1 MWQARATPAYVHS
14 KRPHAFG
21 LAVITVLLGSLPA
34 RPQVT
39 TNVADFVDRAT
50 AAGLSFS
57 NVFGPKDAKTYILET
72 TGTGAAIFDYDNDGW
87 PDLFFVNGTTLKGFP
102 AGKEPTNHLFRNN
115 HDGTFSDVT
124 QAAGLAASGWG
135 QGVCAGDFDNDGWED
150 LFVTYYG
157 KNRLY
162 HNRRG
167 RFEEVAQSAG
177 VQGAA
182 RWSTGCTF
190 VDYDRDGLLDLF
202 VAAYVD
208 FDVKTA
214 PLPGQY
220 PTCLWKGVA
229 VFCGPQGLAGAKN
242 TLYHNLGNGR
252 FQDVSGA
259 AGIHKTDGRYCFT
272 ASLLDYDDDG
282 WPDIYVA
289 CDSEPSILYRNNRNG
304 TFIDTAVY
312 AGAAYNDDGRKQ
324 AGMGVAIA
332 DYDGDGDPDIC
343 KTNFSDDTPTLYR
356 NNSDGTFSDVTF
368 ASGLGA
374 HTEYLGW
381 GVAFLDFD
389 NDTWRDL
396 LMVNGHIYPEVDRI
410 DLGTSYEQRR
420 LLYRNTGS
428 GKFTEVSNA
437 AGPGFASRS
446 SARGLAVGDLWNDG
460 RLSAVVVNMND
471 RPSLLVNQAKY
482 RNHWIAIRTLGTK
495 SNRDGIGARMELHTP
510 SRVQRDQVRSGSS
523 YISQNDM
530 RVHFGLGAEMRG
542 LSLVVRWP
550 SGLVE
555 QFDNLRADQVVTVV
569 EGSGEK
575 FAPLVLRSRNRAFV
589 K

>member
-1 MWQARATPAYVHS
+1 MWQAWATPAYLCP
-14 KRPHAFG
+14 KRPHALG
-21 LAVITVLLGSLPA
+21 LVLVAVLLGAIPA
-34 RPQVT
+34 RTQVT

-50 AAGLSFS
+50 GAGLSFS
-57 NVFGPKDAKTYILET
+57 NVVGPKDTKTYILET
-72 TGTGAAIFDYDNDGW
+72 TGTGVAIFDYDNDGW

-124 QAAGLAASGWG
+124 PAAGLAASGWG

-162 HNRRG
+162 HNRHG

-220 PTCLWKGVA
+220 PTCQWKGVA

-242 TLYHNLGNGR
+242 TLYRNLGNGR
-252 FQDVSGA
+252 FQDVSAA
-259 AGIHKTDGRYCFT
+259 AGIHKTEGRYCFT

-282 WPDIYVA
+282 WPDLYVA
-289 CDSEPSILYRNNRNG
+289 CDSEPSILYHNNRDG
-304 TFIDTAVY
+304 TFTDTAVY

-356 NNSDGTFSDVTF
+356 NNADGTFSDVTF
-368 ASGLGA
+368 PAGLGA

-389 NDTWRDL
+389 NDTWPDL

-420 LLYRNTGS
+420 LVYRNLGG
-428 GKFTEVSNA
+428 GKFADISSV
-437 AGPGFASRS
+437 AGAGISARS

-471 RPSLLVNQAKY
+471 PPSLLVNQGKY
-482 RNHWIAIRTLGTK
+482 SNHWIAVRTVGTK
-495 SNRDGIGARMELHTP
+495 SNRDGIGARLELRTP
-510 SRVQRDQVRSGSS
+510 TRVQRDQVRSGSN
-523 YISQNDM
+523 YISQSDI
-530 RVHFGLGAEMRG
+530 RVHFGLGAETRG
-542 LSLVVRWP
+542 ISLLVRWP

-555 QFDNLRADQVVTVV
+555 QFDNLSADQVVTVT
-569 EGSGEK
+569 EGSGK
-575 FAPLVLRSRNRAFV
+575 KTAQDKR
-589 K
+589 